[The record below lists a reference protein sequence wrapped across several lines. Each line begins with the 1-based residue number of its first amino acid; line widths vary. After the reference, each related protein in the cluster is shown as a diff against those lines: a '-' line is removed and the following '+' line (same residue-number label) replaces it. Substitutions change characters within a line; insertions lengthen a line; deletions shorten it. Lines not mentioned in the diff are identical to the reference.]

1 METLNE
7 IELRNRIYEYSN
19 QVGFD
24 TQKESFRE
32 VISFLIEI
40 DQNFLYTLLKPEEV
54 RYLSTH
60 RDTLEQL
67 KRRLEQ
73 VVESL

>member
-32 VISFLIEI
+32 VISFLIDI

-54 RYLSTH
+54 RYVSTH
-60 RDTLEQL
+60 RDTEEQL
-67 KRRLEQ
+67 KRCLEQ

>member
-1 METLNE
+1 METLND
-7 IELRNRIYEYSN
+7 IELRKRLYEYSN

-24 TQKESFRE
+24 TKKETFRE
-32 VISFLIEI
+32 VISFLIDI
-40 DQNFLYTLLKPEEV
+40 DQNFLYTLLKPEELS
-54 RYLSTH
+54 YLATH
-60 RDTLEQL
+60 RDTEEQL

>member
-32 VISFLIEI
+32 VISFLIDI
-40 DQNFLYTLLKPEEV
+40 DQNFLYTLLKPEEL
-54 RYLSTH
+54 RYLANH
-60 RDTLEQL
+60 RDTEEQL
-67 KRRLEQ
+67 KRCLEQ